1 MDLDDALGPLR
12 AAADASV
19 IVLDFDGTLSPIVD
33 DPATAAPVDGVSD
46 LLIELSHRYGGVVI
60 VSGRPLDFLL
70 TVLPS
75 DVGIVGLYGLEGLE
89 HGRRWEHPNGGVWRE
104 VIEDVV
110 AAAQGCGPAGM
121 RVESKGLSVTFHYRG
136 HPELAQTVLDYATAK
151 AERAG
156 LDVRPARMSVE
167 LHPPIDIDKG
177 AVVERIAED
186 AKVILYVGDDA
197 GDLSAFD
204 ALDRLR
210 RDGVQTI
217 KVAVASDEV
226 PPTLLEQADVVVD
239 GPERVR
245 DLLASL
251 AA

>member
-33 DPATAAPVDGVSD
+33 DPADAAPVDGVSD
-46 LLIELSHRYGGVVI
+46 LLVELSHRYAGVVI

-104 VIEDVV
+104 VIDDVV
-110 AAAQGCGPAGM
+110 TAAPGLRPRRHAR
-121 RVESKGLSVTFHYRG
+121 RVEG
-136 HPELAQTVLDYATAK
+136 PLADLPLPGPSRARPDRPRLRDGQGRARRARRAGPPACPSSCTRRSRPTRARWWSASPRTPRWSSTSATTPATSPPSTRSTGS
-151 AERAG
+151 AERRADDQG
-156 LDVRPARMSVE
+156 RGRQRR
-167 LHPPIDIDKG
+167 G
-177 AVVERIAED
+177 TAE
-186 AKVILYVGDDA
+186 
-197 GDLSAFD
+197 
-204 ALDRLR
+204 
-210 RDGVQTI
+210 
-217 KVAVASDEV
+217 
-226 PPTLLEQADVVVD
+226 LLEQADLVVD
-239 GPERVR
+239 GPERVL